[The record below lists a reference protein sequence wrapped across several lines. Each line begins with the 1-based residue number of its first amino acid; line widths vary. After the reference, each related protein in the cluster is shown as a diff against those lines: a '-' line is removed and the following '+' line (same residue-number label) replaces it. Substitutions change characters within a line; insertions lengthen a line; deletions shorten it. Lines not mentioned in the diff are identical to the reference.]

1 MKKSVLTLL
10 IGAAMIIGL
19 TSCKKE
25 YTCTCTRGQG
35 VIDWTGQVEA
45 TSKADAVS
53 KAQTDLPGD
62 NCSCN

>member
-1 MKKSVLTLL
+1 MKKNLSTLL
-10 IGAAMIIGL
+10 VGAMMIL
-19 TSCKKE
+19 ALASCKKE
-25 YTCTCTRGQG
+25 YTCTCTHGQG

-62 NCSCN
+62 NCTCN